1 MKLTESVLRQMVQE
15 ELEAV
20 LAEAEEEEKKKEEE
34 EEDYAAKLRGSI
46 KKSQEERG
54 FTQKPAIFSIIKS
67 QLKDEGK
74 ITGDESV
81 GKIMKIWKK
90 TGGLKPGY
98 KRKS

>member
-1 MKLTESVLRQMVQE
+1 MKLTESVLRQIIKQ

-20 LAEAEEEEKKKEEE
+20 LAEAEAG
-34 EEDYAAKLRGSI
+34 YAAELRGSI
-46 KKSQEERG
+46 EKSQKERG
-54 FTQKPAIFSIIKS
+54 FTQKPANFSIIKR

-81 GKIMKIWKK
+81 EEIMKIWEK

-98 KRKS
+98 KKKS